1 MVVANVS
8 VIDFILSQGD
18 KFLLTHCDRI
28 FKKGRIPSGKL
39 NNALGSMGSASLFS
53 IGLTPSAED
62 VLFLVDTTVFGGARE
77 GILVTDKGIY
87 FKNFAEAPRFRKMS
101 EIKKCTAIDDNLYVN
116 GRDIIIDITMIGS
129 SFGEPLAKFIESI
142 CTENINLNRI
152 KSAEKDGSNNNE
164 SENIASTNMEKTVK
178 NRKSA
183 VVKKSVMEDD
193 TNNIDVNVLPFSD
206 ILDYRKALKIKNI
219 SEIKIQRRTEYR
231 IFFSNSDAE
240 LFKSLNLKQDILIHF
255 VTRMCLDFVLIHN
268 DCNNKY
274 RKLILQDPRTF
285 LSLFETM
292 FNYHKFWVREF
303 CDDLRRDV
311 SLHSSYEDNKNLNSV
326 FDLMALNL
334 LYGEV
339 SSVEKPM
346 LEYSIKRGV
355 FNEIDLDSEKS
366 YSYKYWSNFFKALV
380 ELDKSTWG
388 DISNCLDHRILPR
401 LELEDYLE
409 DSETLIH
416 DSIMDVIY
424 KWYDSHEIYMCYYL
438 TEVFRSLD

>member
-1 MVVANVS
+1 MVDANVS

-28 FKKGRIPSGKL
+28 FKKGRIPSTKL
-39 NNALGSMGSASLFS
+39 YNALGSMGSASLSS
-53 IGLTPSAED
+53 IGLIPSAED
-62 VLFLVDTTVFGGARE
+62 VLFLVDTTVWGGARE

-87 FKNFAEAPRFRKMS
+87 FKDFAEAPRFRKMS
-101 EIKKCTAIDDNLYVN
+101 DIKKCTASDHHLYVN
-116 GRDIIIDITMIGS
+116 GRDIIINIDMIGGS
-129 SFGEPLAKFIESI
+129 SFGEQLAKFIESI
-142 CTENINLNRI
+142 CTENINLNQNE
-152 KSAEKDGSNNNE
+152 SAKKDGSNNNE
-164 SENIASTNMEKTVK
+164 SKNIASTNMEKTVK

-240 LFKSLNLKQDILIHF
+240 LFKHLNLKQDILIHF

-292 FNYHKFWVREF
+292 FNYHKLWVREF
-303 CDDLRRDV
+303 CDGLKRDR
-311 SLHSSYEDNKNLNSV
+311 SLYSSYEDNKYFNSV
-326 FDLMALNL
+326 LDLMAVNL

-346 LEYSIKRGV
+346 IEYSIKQGV
-355 FNEIDLDSEKS
+355 FDEIDLSHNKS
-366 YSYKYWSNFFKALV
+366 YKDWSDFFKDLV
-380 ELDKSTWG
+380 GMDKSTWV
-388 DISNCLDHRILPR
+388 DISNCLGPKF
-401 LELEDYLE
+401 YLK
-409 DSETLIH
+409 DSKTLIH
-416 DSIMDVIY
+416 DSIMDVIS
-424 KWYDSHEIYMCYYL
+424 KWWDSHEIYMCYYL
-438 TEVFRSLD
+438 TEMFRSLD